1 MNFLFFTKNKLLN
14 VIIIHWAIIIFSVGI
29 LVLGFSFDIIHKPY
43 LEFLKWQVILVFL
56 WAYFSFGYIG
66 MPFYHPYRMFLIAF
80 FSFLLGRIFLDILG
94 FIQFE
99 EDVFFQV
106 GLRFS
111 LNTQFLILC
120 FLMLFLLFFHLSAL
134 ILYKDVNKVVT
145 LNWTYNERFYRI
157 GLILFWVWLAP
168 AIFYWYQYVS
178 YVLVHG
184 YRNLTADDKIITP
197 NFIIKLADDFF
208 TIGYFFLLAS
218 KPNIKKLRW
227 PTVIYIL
234 VMLCTLLT
242 GRRIFFFTQ
251 MLMIV
256 TYFGFRDKLSKKV
269 IVILG
274 VFMMMLAVIV
284 GIFRSLSEFSFSKS
298 VNYNNI
304 MIDFFATQ
312 GISVHAIGLTIDYN
326 NKELISKDIRYFF
339 EPVNNIF
346 VQFGNAFGVQT
357 RRSIQDDFFLGDRI
371 SYIYEVNMLSRGGG
385 LGSSLIAEFY
395 IVGGVF
401 GVVIGGFLYG
411 LIIMLLVN
419 KWFKSNLG
427 VLLLLFVLPML
438 YFTPRAHPLQ
448 PFTEA
453 VKPCILIAI
462 ITLIDKLLVIKPKL
476 ENGNN

>member
-1 MNFLFFTKNKLLN
+1 
-14 VIIIHWAIIIFSVGI
+14 
-29 LVLGFSFDIIHKPY
+29 
-43 LEFLKWQVILVFL
+43 
-56 WAYFSFGYIG
+56 
-66 MPFYHPYRMFLIAF
+66 
-80 FSFLLGRIFLDILG
+80 
-94 FIQFE
+94 
-99 EDVFFQV
+99 
-106 GLRFS
+106 
-111 LNTQFLILC
+111 
-120 FLMLFLLFFHLSAL
+120 
-134 ILYKDVNKVVT
+134 
-145 LNWTYNERFYRI
+145 
-157 GLILFWVWLAP
+157 
-168 AIFYWYQYVS
+168 
-178 YVLVHG
+178 
-184 YRNLTADDKIITP
+184 
-197 NFIIKLADDFF
+197 
-208 TIGYFFLLAS
+208 
-218 KPNIKKLRW
+218 
-227 PTVIYIL
+227 
-234 VMLCTLLT
+234 
-242 GRRIFFFTQ
+242 
-251 MLMIV
+251 
-256 TYFGFRDKLSKKV
+256 
-269 IVILG
+269 
-274 VFMMMLAVIV
+274 
-284 GIFRSLSEFSFSKS
+284 
-298 VNYNNI
+298 